1 MGVPLKIDIRHD
13 FPCDCETYWRSFTDP
28 AFIAR
33 MESLT
38 NMERT
43 VLSEETLDD
52 GTVKRLQRFQT
63 QVNLPAPAAMAL
75 GIKQLYYDQES
86 LTDAARFHVGWK
98 VIPPAI
104 PEKIKAAGTLVVEA
118 TDTGCR
124 RIVEGDVRVTIP
136 MMGNRIET
144 MVVEMLGKS
153 YDASARLRLKWL
165 EDNA

>member
-1 MGVPLKIDIRHD
+1 MKIDIRHD
-13 FPCDCETYWRSFTDP
+13 FPCDCETYWRSFNDP

-43 VLSEETLDD
+43 VLSEETLED

-63 QVNLPAPAAMAL
+63 QVTLPGPAAAAI
-75 GIKQLYYDQES
+75 GVKQLFYDQES
-86 LTDAARFHVGWK
+86 ITDAARFHVAWR
-98 VIPPAI
+98 VIPPAV
-104 PEKIKAAGTLVVEA
+104 PDKIKASGTLVVQA
-118 TDTGCR
+118 TPTGCT

-136 MMGNRIET
+136 MMGKRIEK

-153 YDASARLRLKWL
+153 YDASARLRMKWL